1 MLTPLAAEKLPFRAV
16 LFDLDGTLANT
27 LPLCIEAFRLA
38 VEPATGRAVSD
49 AEIIATF
56 GPSEEGTIQAL
67 APNHYAE
74 SLAAYLQHYERLHAQ
89 YPTPF
94 TGITALLQDLRDRGV
109 RLGLVTGK
117 GAESTRLSLRQ
128 FGLDE
133 AFEVVET
140 GSPLGPRKVEALRQL
155 LRSWG
160 LAPQEAVYIGDAPS
174 DVSAARA
181 AGVPVVAAAWA
192 DTADPE
198 ALQALRPDALA
209 DTVDALRAWLWPR
222 LTPPAPARG
231 PVNATDWLAIAQR
244 LQALAQAG
252 LAYAPPSFDAERY
265 EEVLALSLQMM
276 AGLTGE
282 PVGQL
287 RALFAKE
294 TGYPTPKVDIRAVL
308 FRGPD
313 EILLV
318 QEKIDG
324 GRWSLP
330 GGWADVG
337 YTPFEVA
344 VKEVREETGLVVE
357 AVRLLALFDKKQHPH
372 PPQPWYVYKAFV
384 LCRVVGGAL
393 QADTVETT
401 GGRWV
406 HRAELPQ
413 LALSTDRVTHS
424 QVEHMLA
431 FAAQPDLPTLCD

>member
-1 MLTPLAAEKLPFRAV
+1 MPLRAV

-38 VEPATGRAVSD
+38 LEPTTGRSLSE

-67 APNHYAE
+67 APDHYQE
-74 SLAAYLQHYERLHAQ
+74 SLAAYLRHYERLHAQ
-89 YPTPF
+89 YPAPF
-94 TGITALLQDLRDRGV
+94 EGIAALLQALRDRGI

-128 FGLDE
+128 LGLE
-133 AFEVVET
+133 AAFDVLET
-140 GSPLGPRKVEALRQL
+140 GSPVGPRKVEALRAIL
-155 LRSWG
+155 SSWE
-160 LAPQEAVYIGDAPS
+160 LFPQEAVYIGDAPS
-174 DVSAARA
+174 DITASRA
-181 AGVPVVAAAWA
+181 VGVPVVAAAWA
-192 DTADPE
+192 ATADAT
-198 ALQALRPDALA
+198 ALGAGQPDAVVGS
-209 DTVDALRAWLWPR
+209 VDVLRAWLWPR
-222 LTPPAPARG
+222 LTPATSPSAPRQ
-231 PVNATDWLAIAQR
+231 ATDWLAIAQR

-252 LAYAPPSFDAERY
+252 LAYAPPAFDAERY
-265 EEVLALSLQMM
+265 EEVYTLSLAMM

-287 RALFAKE
+287 STLFAGE

-308 FRGPD
+308 FRGTD

-337 YTPFEVA
+337 HTPFEVA
-344 VKEVREETGLVVE
+344 VKEVREETGLQTE
-357 AVRLLALFDKKQHPH
+357 AVRLLALLDKKQHPH
-372 PPQPWYVYKAFV
+372 PPQPWYVYKAFI
-384 LCRVVGGAL
+384 LCRVIGGSL
-393 QADTVETT
+393 QADTPETA
-401 GGRWV
+401 GVRWV
-406 HRAELPQ
+406 SRTELPH

-424 QVEHMLA
+424 QLEQMLA
-431 FAAQPDLPTLCD
+431 FARQPDLPALCD

>member
-1 MLTPLAAEKLPFRAV
+1 MLSSLATSTVPLRAV

-38 VEPATGRAVSD
+38 VEPITGRSLTD

-74 SLAAYLQHYERLHAQ
+74 SLAAYLRHYERLHAH

-94 TGITALLQDLRDRGV
+94 EGIAELLQALRDRGI

-128 FGLDE
+128 FDLADT
-133 AFEVVET
+133 FEVLET
-140 GSPLGPRKVEALRQL
+140 GSPVGPRKEEALRHILARWQL
-155 LRSWG
+155 S
-160 LAPQEAVYIGDAPS
+160 PQEMVYIGDAPS
-174 DVSAARA
+174 DITASRA
-181 AGVPVVAAAWA
+181 VGVPVVAATWA
-192 DTADPE
+192 ATTDGKV
-198 ALQALRPDALA
+198 LQALQPDAV
-209 DTVDALRAWLWPR
+209 VDSVAALRAWLWPR
-222 LTPPAPARG
+222 LTTATPLRMPSQP
-231 PVNATDWLAIAQR
+231 TDWLAIAQR

-252 LAYAPPSFDAERY
+252 LAYAPPIFDAERY
-265 EEVLALSLQMM
+265 EEVHALSMQMM

-282 PVGQL
+282 PVKQL
-287 RALFAKE
+287 NALFAGE

-308 FRGPD
+308 FRGSD

-344 VKEVREETGLVVE
+344 VKEVREETGLETE
-357 AVRLLALFDKKQHPH
+357 AVRLLALLDKKQHPH
-372 PPQPWYVYKAFV
+372 PPQPWYVYKAFI
-384 LCRVVGGAL
+384 LCRVVGGSL
-393 QADTVETT
+393 QADTTETT
-401 GGRWV
+401 GVRWV
-406 HRAELPQ
+406 SRTELPH
-413 LALSTDRVTHS
+413 LSLSTDRVTHS
-424 QVEHMLA
+424 QLEQMLA
-431 FAAQPDLPTLCD
+431 FALQPELPALCD